1 MFLFRQQGSKQAER
15 KEKEKEGNEDKY
27 PVKAVAGILLCK
39 YSVYDTFDV

>member
-15 KEKEKEGNEDKY
+15 KEKEGNEDKY